1 MDSAKING
9 LTVFTI
15 ATNKYWEYF
24 LQLLP
29 NLRDS
34 ISADFDLEV
43 IVLTNNYPEGEYP
56 THIENLKV
64 LVRQSEF
71 QNWPEVTLLRYGQIL
86 KHAGLIKFDR
96 FLWIDVDMKFQKKF
110 NPGIFSSGVYLA
122 RHPGYLFSHRGFMK
136 LSAGEK
142 KDFIQERI
150 RLSQRMQ
157 FSRGAWEDNPIST
170 ANVEPSKRRSYVHG
184 AVWGGVTTSILQM
197 CEVLNTRISQDLKIP
212 FVAKWHDESH
222 LNWYHANYP
231 QELFPRHFSG
241 VLNHWTSEPSKS
253 TVISLDKDALDLE
266 LGIES

>member
-1 MDSAKING
+1 MDSARING

-24 LQLLP
+24 LHLLP

-34 ISADFDLEV
+34 ISPDFDVEV
-43 IVLTNNYPEGEYP
+43 IVLTNKYPEGEYP
-56 THIENLKV
+56 TQIENLKV

-71 QNWPEVTLLRYGQIL
+71 QDWPEVTLLRYGQVL
-86 KHAGLIKFDR
+86 KHAHLIRFDR

-110 NPGIFSSGVYLA
+110 DPGIFSSGVYLA
-122 RHPGYLFSHRGFMK
+122 RHPGYIFNCNGFIR

-142 KDFIQERI
+142 KDFIRERV
-150 RLSQRMQ
+150 RLARKFQ
-157 FSRGAWEDNPIST
+157 FSRGAWEDNPISS
-170 ANVEPSKRRSYVHG
+170 ANVAPSKRRSYVHG
-184 AVWGGVTTSILQM
+184 AVWGGVTTSVLHM
-197 CEVLNTRISQDLKIP
+197 CEVLHTRIVQDLEIP

-241 VLNHWTSEPSKS
+241 VLKHWTSEPSKS
-253 TVISLDKDALDLE
+253 TVISLDKGALDLE